1 MKTIDTCGMSCPQ
14 PLLMTKNA
22 LKQSS
27 DGLDIITDSN
37 NSKTTIHR
45 YLENEGYT
53 VTIEE
58 ANDTFVLK
66 ARK

>member
-53 VTIEE
+53 VKIEE

>member
-22 LKQSS
+22 LKQNA

-45 YLENEGYT
+45 YLENEGFN